1 MATKIIVS
9 NFIFLLK
16 KWGNKKDDQVWAMEA
31 NLASSRSFKEEAHWN
46 PPTEEEEGALE
57 KSL

>member
-1 MATKIIVS
+1 
-9 NFIFLLK
+9 
-16 KWGNKKDDQVWAMEA
+16 MEA